1 MRPFDFSAQRI
12 NRTQLPMLQTIA
24 RSFAPRA
31 AGTLSGLIG
40 RDAAVEFTSIE
51 SMRVADLQASLPTPG
66 IVAAVRL
73 KPLAGLAFIGV
84 QPSLLVALLDAFF
97 GGSGRPAADAQAAV
111 SAAAQRFLTL
121 LLKSFAPDFT
131 AAWTVVSP
139 LELELAK
146 LETNPRLVQLG
157 SAQDSVIVVRFTCEL
172 GARSGTIDWMLPD
185 AQLTPI
191 REALASDGGK
201 APARKQ
207 EPWGPALSAALQRS
221 RGRDPRGARPGPDQL
236 ARAREPGSG
245 RHHSHRDAAGRD
257 AAGGRRAAAARPLRR
272 LAGAKCIE
280 DHSRRFRMSV
290 PDPKAAP
297 VARAQFNDLGPKGA
311 APAGQEMNLNVI
323 LDVAVTLS
331 LEVGR
336 ARMSVRDLLQLAPG
350 AIVELD
356 RAATEPLDVLVNGVR
371 IARGEVVVVNDKFG
385 IRLTDV
391 VSATERMEQA
401 R

>member
-1 MRPFDFSAQRI
+1 MTAADPPAGASAISEEEVSALLEKQTLDGVRPFDFSAQRI

-31 AGTLSGLIG
+31 AGTLTGLIG

-51 SMRVADLQASLPTPG
+51 SVRVADLQASLPTPG

-97 GGSGRPAADAQAAV
+97 GGSGRPAAEGQAAV

-207 EPWGPALSAALQRS
+207 EAWGPTLSAALNDVEVEIRAVLGQ
-221 RGRDPRGARPGPDQL
+221 ARISL
-236 ARAREPGSG
+236 RELVS
-245 RHHSHRDAAGRD
+245 
-257 AAGGRRAAAARPLRR
+257 
-272 LAGAKCIE
+272 
-280 DHSRRFRMSV
+280 
-290 PDPKAAP
+290 
-297 VARAQFNDLGPKGA
+297 
-311 APAGQEMNLNVI
+311 
-323 LDVAVTLS
+323 
-331 LEVGR
+331 
-336 ARMSVRDLLQLAPG
+336 LAPG
-350 AIVELD
+350 DIIPIETPQDVTLLVGD
-356 RAATEPLDVLVNGVR
+356 VPLRHGRFGVSQGR
-371 IARGEVVVVNDKFG
+371 NALKIIPGG
-385 IRLTDV
+385 
-391 VSATERMEQA
+391 SA
-401 R
+401 